1 MYLTP
6 RVPQAT
12 VSNSTPKAPPPPR
25 GAQASSFA
33 TWLDVQGADGV
44 APIVAALGKTDA
56 PSTEQRKFLSGHF
69 KAEVWGSAEWAPFRA
84 QAETVY
90 ANQYKKW
97 AAANPEAAAS
107 LGKRKERD
115 ASPSAEAE
123 VPSFELP
130 EGCSWVELKNA
141 AGATVWAIKN
151 PGGQLLTVRV
161 AYESAD
167 AYTAA
172 LTSDKTPGQT
182 TGYAV
187 FLADRKLARSG
198 GAAWPYG
205 DVDWAN
211 LTGDQQQLFK
221 DKAAELNKTRAP
233 SAKRAKTVAAA
244 AGAASGSGSG
254 DVSPESLELAE

>member
-1 MYLTP
+1 M
-6 RVPQAT
+6 
-12 VSNSTPKAPPPPR
+12 
-25 GAQASSFA
+25 
-33 TWLDVQGADGV
+33 
-44 APIVAALGKTDA
+44 APILAALGKTDA

-69 KAEVWGSAEWAPFRA
+69 NDEVWGSVEWAPFRA